1 MAQTLPSRHHR
12 PAPSAGTRGDR
23 LLAAERAVRIRRTR
37 YRCTR
42 TRGKGET
49 VKQNVGL
56 PIYGVKE
63 SLRVI
68 GQLDTQLRKQFT
80 RDFKDAVRPMVEA
93 AQNNVPS
100 RAPLSGMERK
110 WKGQPVWKGS
120 GYEERQIKLQINTR
134 RARNRN
140 RALGAQYETVGT
152 IRVIAKGRGL
162 AIFDM
167 AGRKGSPSSD
177 AGDRLI
183 DRMNGRFRS
192 ASRAMWPA
200 ADETKDEIVR
210 NCIPIVKQV
219 EQDANRLLRATG
231 GVTRGGASWR

>member
-1 MAQTLPSRHHR
+1 M
-12 PAPSAGTRGDR
+12 
-23 LLAAERAVRIRRTR
+23 
-37 YRCTR
+37 
-42 TRGKGET
+42 
-49 VKQNVGL
+49 KQNVGL

-68 GQLDTQLRKQFT
+68 GKLDVELRKQFT

-93 AQNNVPS
+93 AQANVPS
-100 RAPLSGMERK
+100 RAPLSGMERN
-110 WKGQPVWKGS
+110 WKGAPLWKGS

-162 AIFDM
+162 AVFDM
-167 AGRKGSPSSD
+167 AGRKGAPSSN

-183 DRMNGRFRS
+183 DRMNGRYRS

-200 ADETKDEIVR
+200 ADQTKDQIVR
-210 NCIPIVKQV
+210 NCIPIVKRV
-219 EQDANRLLRATG
+219 EQDANQLLRKLGPTM
-231 GVTRGGASWR
+231 RGGPSWQ